1 MGGELKST
9 LDIVMEKFKGREE
22 ELSKLNESQKER
34 IAVIKLECKA
44 KIAEKQILIEDKE
57 LLAKE
62 IVTLEEKRDR
72 NIEKVYQESK

>member
-34 IAVIKLECKA
+34 IAEIKLECKA
-44 KIAEKQILIEDKE
+44 KIAEKKILIEDKE

-72 NIEKVYQESK
+72 NIEKVYQKSK